1 MEVITMVNNLEKIRK
16 AAGLTQAQLAE
27 RLNVQQ
33 STISLIESEKRNPSI
48 ELLLEISKV
57 LSCSLDD
64 LIGKSA

>member
-1 MEVITMVNNLEKIRK
+1 MVNNLEKIRK